1 LCWDSQHIK
10 FAILFNQKIKNMK
23 TDKQLQADVMDEL
36 KWDPILDAAEIGVAV
51 KNGVVTLSGEVSS
64 YAKKIAAENA
74 TKRVR
79 DVKGIAENIS
89 VKLLLD
95 GKRSDAEIAGAILN
109 AIKWNSSVPDD
120 KIKVKVEKGWVTLEG
135 DLDWQFQKD
144 AAKRAIEEII
154 GVKGVTNFINIT
166 PTINVPVVKDT
177 IKKALERSADVEA
190 ERVTIETKGG
200 KVVLKGKARS
210 WKEKNEIERAAWS
223 APGVVAVEDKLVI
236 DYI

>member
-1 LCWDSQHIK
+1 
-10 FAILFNQKIKNMK
+10 MK